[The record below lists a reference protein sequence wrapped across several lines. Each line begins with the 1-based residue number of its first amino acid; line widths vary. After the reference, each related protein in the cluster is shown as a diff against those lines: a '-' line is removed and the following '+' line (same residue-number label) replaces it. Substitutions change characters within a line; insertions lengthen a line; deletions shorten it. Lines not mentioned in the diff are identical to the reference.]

1 MSFIEETKKEL
12 VLAYFQLVIVIILGI
27 VFILIH
33 ALLVENY
40 SVTGLWL
47 IIGVF
52 GFLLLISIARV
63 VLLHLSIYYWK
74 RGD

>member
-1 MSFIEETKKEL
+1 MSFIEETKEEL
-12 VLAYFQLVIVIILGI
+12 VSAYFQLVIVIIFGI

-74 RGD
+74 RGE

>member
-12 VLAYFQLVIVIILGI
+12 VSAYFQLVIVIILGI

-74 RGD
+74 RGE